1 MNNMTK
7 ILLLT
12 GGIVNAIFT
21 LFHFYLH
28 YQLYKLKNLPAH
40 LYALLLMLNLGGIL
54 IILFFTLAFLFYSR
68 EVLATK
74 LGGLALLFCSIF
86 YGTRCIGRD
95 FSFTSFFH
103 RHLFQLYHHFSPFSD
118 GLDNAET
125 EFAKPLFTCLTF
137 TYRRY

>member
-7 ILLLT
+7 RLLLI

-28 YQLYKLKNLPAH
+28 YQLYKLKSLPAN

-54 IILFFTLAFLFYSR
+54 IILFFTLAFLVYSR
-68 EVLATK
+68 EVLTTK

-86 YGTRCIGRD
+86 YGTRALEEIILSPRFSIVIFSSCII
-95 FSFTSFFH
+95 TSL
-103 RHLFQLYHHFSPFSD
+103 LFLVIWIMRKRSSPNNS
-118 GLDNAET
+118 L
-125 EFAKPLFTCLTF
+125 LV
-137 TYRRY
+137 